1 VRRKKLSK
9 YFEHEYI
16 ICYIEKFVSDKD
28 ELIKSKN
35 INLDDTIKK
44 EAIGIDGLD
53 LGKVIEIGETFV
65 VTQRGLIGKKKYHLP
80 ISSIETFDGEF
91 LNLKINETDLK
102 SYEQTEGNLF
112 EGYSSFKSSDMSH
125 EVQTTIPLIDEKLE
139 VSKKMIEENMQITKE
154 PIKETKNVEIELSHD
169 KVTIIKRPFKEN
181 NVINKDK
188 FRSYKSEINSSDSQI
203 NRIEERK
210 DLENYNDITEIIM
223 TLEREEPLIVKS
235 SHVKEEV
242 IVKKES
248 IFETKTITEE
258 LIHELVKSDDIELR
272 KVKEE
277 NTSN

>member
-1 VRRKKLSK
+1 
-9 YFEHEYI
+9 
-16 ICYIEKFVSDKD
+16 
-28 ELIKSKN
+28 
-35 INLDDTIKK
+35 
-44 EAIGIDGLD
+44 
-53 LGKVIEIGETFV
+53 
-65 VTQRGLIGKKKYHLP
+65 
-80 ISSIETFDGEF
+80 
-91 LNLKINETDLK
+91 
-102 SYEQTEGNLF
+102 
-112 EGYSSFKSSDMSH
+112 MSH
-125 EVQTTIPLIDEKLE
+125 EIQIRIPLIDEKLE

-154 PIKETKNVEIELSHD
+154 PIKEIKNVEIQLSHD
-169 KVTIIKRPFKEN
+169 KVTIIKRPFKKN

-188 FRSYKSEINSSDSQI
+188 FRSYKSKINSSDSQI

-223 TLEREEPLIVKS
+223 TLKREEPLIVKS

>member
-1 VRRKKLSK
+1 
-9 YFEHEYI
+9 
-16 ICYIEKFVSDKD
+16 
-28 ELIKSKN
+28 
-35 INLDDTIKK
+35 
-44 EAIGIDGLD
+44 
-53 LGKVIEIGETFV
+53 
-65 VTQRGLIGKKKYHLP
+65 
-80 ISSIETFDGEF
+80 
-91 LNLKINETDLK
+91 
-102 SYEQTEGNLF
+102 
-112 EGYSSFKSSDMSH
+112 M
-125 EVQTTIPLIDEKLE
+125 
-139 VSKKMIEENMQITKE
+139 
-154 PIKETKNVEIELSHD
+154 

-248 IFETKTITEE
+248 ILETKTITEE